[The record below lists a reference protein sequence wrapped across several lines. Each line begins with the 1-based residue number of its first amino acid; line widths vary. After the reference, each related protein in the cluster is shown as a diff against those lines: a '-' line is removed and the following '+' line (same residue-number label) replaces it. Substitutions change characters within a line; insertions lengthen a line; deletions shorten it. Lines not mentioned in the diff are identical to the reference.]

1 MGTEPPLCLLCGKAL
16 RLLYPSNVPRGAKIQ
31 QDEVACTSHY
41 LSLHD
46 DIYICDACGLA
57 RSATSVSGDELAE
70 LYRGVE
76 DPAYLV
82 SEEERRASFRE
93 ALQEIERYL
102 PPAESKRRLLE
113 IGSAVG
119 LFLDEAHKMSWEATG
134 IEPSRWASDQARSR
148 GLDVHAGTLEDYDPH
163 GRTFDAVALWD
174 VLEHLT
180 DPIAALRRV
189 AQLLVPGGILA
200 FTTVNIGGV
209 GARLFRG
216 RWPWFMRMHLHY
228 FTSQSLREL
237 VQQEGFTPLK
247 VTTQP
252 KVLKLGYI
260 LERARGLFGPLAR
273 GGGWTV
279 ERLGLAHYPV
289 KVNLGDILLV
299 VARKE

>member
-1 MGTEPPLCLLCGKAL
+1 MRPTRWAGRRPA
-16 RLLYPSNVPRGAKIQ
+16 S
-31 QDEVACTSHY
+31 
-41 LSLHD
+41 SL
-46 DIYICDACGLA
+46 
-57 RSATSVSGDELAE
+57 
-70 LYRGVE
+70 
-76 DPAYLV
+76 P
-82 SEEERRASFRE
+82 
-93 ALQEIERYL
+93 
-102 PPAESKRRLLE
+102 
-113 IGSAVG
+113 
-119 LFLDEAHKMSWEATG
+119 
-134 IEPSRWASDQARSR
+134 RWASDQARSR
-148 GLDVHAGTLEDYDPH
+148 GLDVHAGTLEDYDPQ

-174 VLEHLT
+174 VLEHLS
-180 DPIAALRRV
+180 DPVAALRRV

-200 FTTVNIGGV
+200 FTTINIGSV

-237 VQQEGFTPLK
+237 VRQEGFAPLK

-252 KVLKLGYI
+252 KVLQLGYI